1 MTSQRPRR
9 PTAWE
14 VSFPGESSE
23 DENGDEEIGPES
35 EQGELAVL
43 NGKRKTRSIVDNRVC
58 FVPFSIS
65 SPSWFMFDCN
75 VILAGE
81 TPQSG
86 TPAAARGSG
95 QETGW
100 GKRWPVILCPAT

>member
-23 DENGDEEIGPES
+23 DENGDKEIVPEPDQG
-35 EQGELAVL
+35 EQEELAVL
-43 NGKRKTRSIVDNRVC
+43 SGKRKTYTIVDDRVR
-58 FVPFSIS
+58 FVLFSILS
-65 SPSWFMFDCN
+65 FSWFMFAWN
-75 VILAGE
+75 MILAGE

-86 TPAAARGSG
+86 TPVTAPGSG
-95 QETGW
+95 QETW
-100 GKRWPVILCPAT
+100 G

>member
-14 VSFPGESSE
+14 VSFPGESSG
-23 DENGDEEIGPES
+23 DENGDEEIVPEPDES
-35 EQGELAVL
+35 EQEELAVL
-43 NGKRKTRSIVDNRVC
+43 NGKRKTCSTVDDRVC
-58 FVPFSIS
+58 FVPFSALS
-65 SPSWFMFDCN
+65 LSWLMCPWN
-75 VILAGE
+75 MITAGE

-86 TPAAARGSG
+86 TRVAATGSG

-100 GKRWPVILCPAT
+100 G